1 MFERR
6 TETDGFVCR
15 IAASFNK
22 ALHLTANPPAWAGS
36 IAAGELGRSLLKM
49 P

>member
-22 ALHLTANPPAWAGS
+22 ALNRTAIPPAWAGS
-36 IAAGELGRSLLKM
+36 IAAGELGRSAKK
-49 P
+49 